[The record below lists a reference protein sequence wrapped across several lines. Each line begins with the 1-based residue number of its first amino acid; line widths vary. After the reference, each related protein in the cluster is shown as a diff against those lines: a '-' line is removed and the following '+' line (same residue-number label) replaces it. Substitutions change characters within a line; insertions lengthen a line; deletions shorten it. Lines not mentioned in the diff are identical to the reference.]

1 MTEIFVMQ
9 SLFSASM
16 AMLPLIFGGGT
27 VGIGESDAKSRP
39 LAEICILPDQM
50 PDNICAAFFLS
61 GDGYEICVRND
72 ISGTFRC
79 SGIVVPEDDDD
90 DIRSTGFAPRAFE
103 I

>member
-1 MTEIFVMQ
+1 
-9 SLFSASM
+9 
-16 AMLPLIFGGGT
+16 
-27 VGIGESDAKSRP
+27 
-39 LAEICILPDQM
+39 M